1 MVLLRRE
8 HDRCDETLAELG
20 DEQSVRE
27 YARDFTE
34 RVLAD
39 RSANPMARTLCPQ
52 LDPEEA
58 VARWRELRAERARPE
73 PQELDQ
79 AASRGGPGTSHG
91 RRRWWR
97 FGRRSQGPFR
107 PLSGPPAE
115 WSDR

>member
-1 MVLLRRE
+1 MSVVFFFQ
-8 HDRCDETLAELG
+8 AEDG
-20 DEQSVRE
+20 I
-27 YARDFTE
+27 RDGHVTGVQTCALPISQRPRH

-115 WSDR
+115 